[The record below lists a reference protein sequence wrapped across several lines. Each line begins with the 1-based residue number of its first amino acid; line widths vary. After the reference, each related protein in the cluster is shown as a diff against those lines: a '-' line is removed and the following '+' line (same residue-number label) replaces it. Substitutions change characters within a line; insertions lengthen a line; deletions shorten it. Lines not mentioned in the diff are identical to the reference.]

1 MIRTAIV
8 LLALAIGASA
18 EATEGPAASPID
30 SDIDLAELKQQ
41 LKASLKEEINGALK
55 DGTLQPEDL
64 NDPDT
69 VQNKMTMRALKGL
82 SSGAG
87 LDDVTQLKAR
97 QPAAGMKSNADAD
110 QQDAMS
116 APELEEQQQLIKGM
130 MKEEINQALKDGTLQ
145 PEDLNDP
152 DTVQNKMAFR
162 ALKSLSGGAGLD
174 DAVQLK
180 ARQPPAGMKSNVDQQ
195 DVMSAPDADSSDA
208 VAPPPLREDPDYV
221 NARGDD
227 AEIPPPEILPPQ
239 REDQLPPNTSMS
251 AAAVPSSMSIPLV
264 ALMGAFAGFAATF
277 ALFRPRPETPSD
289 YQILV
294 A

>member
-97 QPAAGMKSNADAD
+97 QPAAGMKLNADAD

-130 MKEEINQALKDGTLQ
+130 MKKEINQALKDGTLQ

-152 DTVQNKMAFR
+152 DTVQNKMTMR
-162 ALKSLSGGAGLD
+162 ALKGLSGGAGLD
-174 DAVQLK
+174 NAVQLK
-180 ARQPPAGMKSNVDQQ
+180 ARQPAAGMKSNADADQQ
-195 DVMSAPDADSSDA
+195 DGMPAPDADADA
-208 VAPPPLREDPDYV
+208 VAPPPLREEPEYV
-221 NARGDD
+221 NTRGDD
-227 AEIPPPEILPPQ
+227 
-239 REDQLPPNTSMS
+239 
-251 AAAVPSSMSIPLV
+251 
-264 ALMGAFAGFAATF
+264 
-277 ALFRPRPETPSD
+277 
-289 YQILV
+289 
-294 A
+294 